1 MPEPS
6 PHIHFAILPHAEK
19 ELIAGDVK
27 GVGGL
32 IY

>member
-6 PHIHFAILPHAEK
+6 PHIHFAILSHAEK
-19 ELIAGDVK
+19 LVVGDVK